1 MHTSR
6 RALIGGALASG
17 AALTIPGAIGA
28 AQEASPETGRAV
40 TPGYGIARVR
50 THATPETLDAVYAD
64 VLSRFLPATRETDG
78 YAGYLFAFDGE
89 DPTAAITLT
98 LLADAAAAEAAAAI
112 AMQFVDGMDPRLRP
126 ETPIAEQGEV
136 RIFQTTDRPAA
147 DLPPLLNGCHITM
160 RYRLNAADTDIEGVI
175 AAAADGFVPII
186 RDMPGYVLYAWMYA
200 EGGRISFNIWET
212 AEQLAAGNEAV
223 ADFAAANPVI
233 TEERPATVHEGVIG
247 YSDFFG
253 RN

>member
-1 MHTSR
+1 M
-6 RALIGGALASG
+6 
-17 AALTIPGAIGA
+17 TIPAGFGA
-28 AQEASPETGRAV
+28 AQDASPVADSAA
-40 TPGYGIARVR
+40 TPGFGIARVR
-50 THATPETLDAVYAD
+50 TFGTPEALQAVYAD
-64 VLSRFLPATRETDG
+64 VLTRFLPATRETDG
-78 YAGYLFAFDGE
+78 YGGYLFAFDGE
-89 DPTAAITLT
+89 DPTAAISLT
-98 LLADAAAAEAAAAI
+98 LVADEVAADAADGI
-112 AMQFVDGMDPRLRP
+112 AMEYVAGLDPRLTP

-147 DLPPLLNGCHITM
+147 ELPPLLNGCHITM

-186 RDMPGYVLYAWMYA
+186 QDMPGYVLYAWMYA
-200 EGGRISFNIWET
+200 EGGRISFNVWET

-223 ADFAAANPVI
+223 AAFAAANPVI

-253 RN
+253 RS